1 MSILHSLIAKNK
13 LNIELMFKWI
23 KQYMPKR
30 LYWRAAFILLFPVIF
45 LQLIVSFVIIKRH
58 FEGVTEQMTRT
69 VASQIELLATT
80 VENAEIQAAI
90 GLSKALNMELLKI
103 DRDGLIEIDKR
114 RFYDVSGIVV
124 IRELSGLK
132 WVQGVDLLDDD
143 YVTINLKLAD
153 MSFLLRLERARVSAS
168 NPHQLIVNMV
178 VFGAF
183 FTLIA
188 FVYLRNQLR
197 PITRLA
203 SAAEA
208 FGRGQTVPYSA
219 SGAIEVK
226 AAGNAFLEMR
236 NRIERHIEQRTM
248 ILSGVSHD
256 LRTPLTRLKLGI
268 SLLDITDKEPLE
280 RDLEEMGR
288 MLDEFLTF
296 AKAQDNEKSNFKL
309 LSVSSV
315 LQGLEADYKRS
326 NAKLNIEEIK
336 DTGFYLMRP
345 SLIRR
350 ALDNIIGNALR
361 YGNLANL
368 KVIVDDR
375 HVNFIVEDD
384 GPGIPPEMLS
394 EALKPFSRLDPARNQ
409 DKGMG
414 VGLGLPIAS
423 DIAKAHGGSLQL
435 LESKIHGGLRA
446 EFRIAAKK
454 QLA

>member
-1 MSILHSLIAKNK
+1 
-13 LNIELMFKWI
+13 
-23 KQYMPKR
+23 MPKR

-45 LQLIVSFVIIKRH
+45 LQLIVSVVIIKRH
-58 FEGVTEQMTRT
+58 FEGVTEQMTGT
-69 VASQIELLATT
+69 VASQIKLIATK
-80 VENAEIQAAI
+80 VEAAEIDAAI
-90 GLSKALNMELLKI
+90 ELSEALNMKLLALESDKSI
-103 DRDGLIEIDKR
+103 GLNSK

-124 IRELSGLK
+124 IRELYKLK
-132 WVQGVDLLDDD
+132 WVQNVDLLDDD
-143 YVTINLKLAD
+143 YVTVTLRLAD
-153 MSFLLRLERARVSAS
+153 MIFQLQFDRARVSAS

-188 FVYLRNQLR
+188 FMYLRNQLR

-203 SAAEA
+203 VAAEA
-208 FGRGQTVPYSA
+208 FGRGQTVPYTA

-268 SLLDITDKEPLE
+268 SLLDSDDKEPLE
-280 RDLEEMGR
+280 RDVEEMR
-288 MLDEFLTF
+288 LMLDEFLTF
-296 AKAQDNEKSNFKL
+296 AKAQDNEQSNFEL
-309 LSVSSV
+309 LTVSSI
-315 LQGLEADYKRS
+315 LDSLKDDYQRS
-326 NAKLNIEEIK
+326 NAKLQVANNIT
-336 DTGFYLMRP
+336 TGSYLMRP

-361 YGNLANL
+361 YGTLANL
-368 KVIVDDR
+368 KVTVDNDYI
-375 HVNFIVEDD
+375 NFIVEDD
-384 GPGIPPEMLS
+384 GPGIPAEMRP

-423 DIAKAHGGSLQL
+423 DIAQAHGGSLRL
-435 LESKIHGGLRA
+435 LKSDKYGGLRA
-446 EFRIAAKK
+446 EFKIAAKK
-454 QLA
+454 QLT

>member
-1 MSILHSLIAKNK
+1 MD
-13 LNIELMFKWI
+13 F
-23 KQYMPKR
+23 
-30 LYWRAAFILLFPVIF
+30 
-45 LQLIVSFVIIKRH
+45 QL
-58 FEGVTEQMTRT
+58 
-69 VASQIELLATT
+69 
-80 VENAEIQAAI
+80 
-90 GLSKALNMELLKI
+90 
-103 DRDGLIEIDKR
+103 
-114 RFYDVSGIVV
+114 RF
-124 IRELSGLK
+124 
-132 WVQGVDLLDDD
+132 
-143 YVTINLKLAD
+143 
-153 MSFLLRLERARVSAS
+153 ERARVSAS

-268 SLLDITDKEPLE
+268 SMLEVDDKEPLE
-280 RDLEEMGR
+280 RDLEEMNL

-296 AKAQDNEKSNFKL
+296 AKAQDTEKSNFEL

-315 LQGLEADYKRS
+315 IESIESDYRRS
-326 NAKLNIEEIK
+326 GAKLDIVDNK
-336 DTGFYLMRP
+336 NSGKYLMRP

-350 ALDNIIGNALR
+350 ALDNIIGDALR
-361 YGNLANL
+361 YGTLANL
-368 KVIVDDR
+368 KVIIDED
-375 HVNFIVEDD
+375 HINFIVEDD
-384 GPGIPPEMLS
+384 GPGIPAEMLS

-423 DIAKAHGGSLQL
+423 DIAQAHGGSIKL
-435 LESKIHGGLRA
+435 LKSKKYGALRA
-446 EFRIAAKK
+446 EFRIAAKR
-454 QLA
+454 QLT

>member
-1 MSILHSLIAKNK
+1 
-13 LNIELMFKWI
+13 
-23 KQYMPKR
+23 MPKR

-45 LQLIVSFVIIKRH
+45 LQLIVSVVIIKRH
-58 FEGVTEQMTRT
+58 FEGVTEQMTGT
-69 VASQIELLATT
+69 VASQIKLIATK
-80 VENAEIQAAI
+80 VEAAEIDSAI
-90 GLSKALNMELLKI
+90 ELSEALNMKLLAV
-103 DRDGLIEIDKR
+103 ESDKSIGSNSK

-124 IRELSGLK
+124 IRELYKLK
-132 WVQGVDLLDDD
+132 WVQNVDLLDDD
-143 YVTINLKLAD
+143 YVTVTLRLAD
-153 MSFLLRLERARVSAS
+153 MIFQLQFDRARVSAS

-188 FVYLRNQLR
+188 FMYLRNQLR

-203 SAAEA
+203 VAAEA
-208 FGRGQTVPYSA
+208 FGRGQTVPYTA

-256 LRTPLTRLKLGI
+256 LRTPLTRLKLGL
-268 SLLDITDKEPLE
+268 SLLHCDGKEPLE
-280 RDLEEMGR
+280 RDLEEMR
-288 MLDEFLTF
+288 LMLDEFLTF
-296 AKAQDNEKSNFKL
+296 AKAQDNEQSNFEL
-309 LSVSSV
+309 LTVSGI
-315 LQGLEADYKRS
+315 LDNLKDDYQRS
-326 NAKLNIEEIK
+326 NAKLQVANNIT
-336 DTGFYLMRP
+336 TGSYFMRP

-361 YGNLANL
+361 YGTLANL
-368 KVIVDDR
+368 KVTIDNEYI
-375 HVNFIVEDD
+375 NFIVEDD
-384 GPGIPPEMLS
+384 GPGIPAEMRP

-423 DIAKAHGGSLQL
+423 DIAQAHGGSLRL
-435 LESKIHGGLRA
+435 LKSDKYGGLRA
-446 EFRIAAKK
+446 EFKIAAKK
-454 QLA
+454 QLT

>member
-1 MSILHSLIAKNK
+1 
-13 LNIELMFKWI
+13 
-23 KQYMPKR
+23 MPKR

-45 LQLIVSFVIIKRH
+45 LQLIVSVVIIKRH
-58 FEGVTEQMTRT
+58 FEGVTEQMTGT
-69 VASQIELLATT
+69 VASQIKLIATT
-80 VENAEIQAAI
+80 VEAAEIDAAI
-90 GLSKALNMELLKI
+90 ELSEALNMKLLAV
-103 DRDGLIEIDKR
+103 ESDKSIGSNSK

-124 IRELSGLK
+124 IRELYKLK
-132 WVQGVDLLDDD
+132 WVQNVDLLDDD
-143 YVTINLKLAD
+143 YVTVTLRLAD
-153 MSFLLRLERARVSAS
+153 MIFQLQFDRARVSAS

-188 FVYLRNQLR
+188 FMYLRNQLR

-203 SAAEA
+203 VAAEA
-208 FGRGQTVPYSA
+208 FGRGQTVPYTA

-268 SLLDITDKEPLE
+268 SLLDSDDKEPLE
-280 RDLEEMGR
+280 RDLEEMR
-288 MLDEFLTF
+288 LMLDEFLTF
-296 AKAQDNEKSNFKL
+296 AKAQDNEQSNFEL
-309 LSVSSV
+309 LTVSSI
-315 LQGLEADYKRS
+315 LDSLKDDYQRS
-326 NAKLNIEEIK
+326 NAKLQVANNIT
-336 DTGFYLMRP
+336 TGSYFMRP

-361 YGNLANL
+361 YGTLANL
-368 KVIVDDR
+368 KVTIDNEYI
-375 HVNFIVEDD
+375 NFIVEDD
-384 GPGIPPEMLS
+384 GPGIPAEMRP

-423 DIAKAHGGSLQL
+423 DIAQAHGGSLRL
-435 LESKIHGGLRA
+435 LKSDKYGGLRA
-446 EFRIAAKK
+446 EFKIAAKK
-454 QLA
+454 QLT